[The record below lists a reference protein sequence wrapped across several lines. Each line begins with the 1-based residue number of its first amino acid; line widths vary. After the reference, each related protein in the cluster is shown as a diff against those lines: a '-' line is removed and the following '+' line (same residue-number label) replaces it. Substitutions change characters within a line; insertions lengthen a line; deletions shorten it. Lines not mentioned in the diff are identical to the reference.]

1 MTNVFTVRKQPLA
14 WQRNKHLK
22 QPFTSINHPFLRLL
36 QHLVFW
42 VLSFFVF
49 LYVFKTGMRAEKID
63 YVYTLLFHLTLL
75 PAVYLN
81 LKWLLPRYA
90 KRNTWL
96 LYAALLVLLILAFS
110 WVNYQFFQS
119 WSAFVLPDY
128 FFISYFRY
136 TEICLFFIVY
146 VVLTSLIKLSKSWFT
161 VNELQRKLLQAESE
175 KTQIELKA
183 LRSQINPHFFFNT
196 LNSIYSMALE
206 RDGRLP
212 HTVLQLSD
220 LMRYFLYE
228 SKGELVPLDKE
239 VAVLQDYI
247 SLQKL
252 RSAETLET
260 AVQIEGDLGRY
271 RIAPLLLITFVENAF
286 KHGAKGNTGKTFVHL
301 LLQAKGNELNFRL
314 ENNVGEVDEIESQQ
328 YKGVGLENVKRR
340 LQLLYPGSHQ
350 LQAERAGNSFIVQL
364 NLEMQHV

>member
-1 MTNVFTVRKQPLA
+1 MKRFNENNPLF
-14 WQRNKHLK
+14 R
-22 QPFTSINHPFLRLL
+22 FL
-36 QHLVFW
+36 QHLAFW
-42 VLSFFVF
+42 VLSFIVF
-49 LYVFKTGMRAEKID
+49 LYLFKIGAKAERID
-63 YVYTLLFHLTLL
+63 YVYTQLFHATLL

-81 LKWLLPRYA
+81 LEFLLPRYA

-96 LYAALLVLLILAFS
+96 LYALLLALLIFVFS

-119 WSAFVLPDY
+119 WSSFILPDY
-128 FFISYFRY
+128 FFISYFSY
-136 TEICLFFIVY
+136 TEICLFFVVY
-146 VVLTSLIKLSKSWFT
+146 IVLTSLIKLSKSWFT

-212 HTVLQLSD
+212 NTVLQLSD

-260 AVQIEGDLGRY
+260 SVQIEGDLVKY
-271 RIAPLLLITFVENAF
+271 KIAPLMLITFVENAF

-301 LLQAKGNELNFRL
+301 LLEAKGNELNFRL
-314 ENNVGEVDEIESQQ
+314 ENNIGEVDEIESQQ

-340 LQLLYPGSHQ
+340 LQLLYPGRHQ
-350 LQAERAGNSFIVQL
+350 LQAERVGNSFIVQL
-364 NLEMQHV
+364 NLQLQHV

>member
-1 MTNVFTVRKQPLA
+1 MSAFTAKKTPSA
-14 WQRNKHLK
+14 FQRNKHLK
-22 QPFTSINHPFLRLL
+22 QPFTSVNHPLLRLL

-49 LYVFKTGMRAEKID
+49 LYVFKTGVRAEKID
-63 YVYTLLFHLTLL
+63 YVYTLLFHVTLL

-81 LKWLLPRYA
+81 LKWLLPRFA
-90 KRNTWL
+90 KRNTF
-96 LYAALLVLLILAFS
+96 LYVLSVIALILLFS
-110 WVNYQFFQS
+110 WINYQFFQS
-119 WSAFVLPDY
+119 WSSFILPDY
-128 FFISYFRY
+128 FFISYFSF

-146 VVLTSLIKLSKSWFT
+146 VVLTSLIRLSKSWFT

-212 HTVLQLSD
+212 NTVLQLSD

-260 AVQIEGDLGRY
+260 SVQIEGDLARY
-271 RIAPLLLITFVENAF
+271 KIAPLLLIIFVENAF

-314 ENNVGEVDEIESQQ
+314 ENNMGEVDEVESQQ
-328 YKGVGLENVKRR
+328 YKGVGLENAKRR
-340 LQLLYPGSHQ
+340 LQLLYRGRHQ
-350 LQAERAGNSFIVQL
+350 LQTEHIGNSFIVQL